1 MSCRA
6 AAAQFGVGVSSAI
19 RWRQQ
24 RLTRGDLRP
33 GRPGGNVRSS
43 AVDAHRVFL
52 LSLVEEQS
60 DLTLDEIREAL
71 AARGTSVSVA
81 AVWRFFDRHQ
91 ITRKKK
97 SLHATEKDRP
107 DILSRHRA
115 WFEGQLDLDPDRLV
129 FIDET

>member
-1 MSCRA
+1 MSAVDGGMSCRA
-6 AAAQFGVGVSSAI
+6 AAACFGVGVSSAI

-24 RLTRGDLRP
+24 QLAKGDLRP

-43 AVDAHRVFL
+43 AIDAHRVFL

-71 AARGTSVSVA
+71 AVRGTPVSIA

-91 ITRKKK
+91 ITRKKV
-97 SLHATEKDRP
+97 AP
-107 DILSRHRA
+107 RHRA
-115 WFEGQLDLDPDRLV
+115 GAARYPEPALGLV
-129 FIDET
+129 RGPARS